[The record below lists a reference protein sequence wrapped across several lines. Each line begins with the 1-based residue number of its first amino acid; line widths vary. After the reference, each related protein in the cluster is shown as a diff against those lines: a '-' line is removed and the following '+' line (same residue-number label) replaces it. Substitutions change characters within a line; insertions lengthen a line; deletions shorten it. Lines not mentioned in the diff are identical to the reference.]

1 MTEVKCRVPEKLER
15 FVLAAVD
22 PNTSASPAVNG
33 TVAVA
38 AAAAAAAVVVVV
50 VDQHGVA
57 CPVDAPVTAAGRF
70 EGRMPE

>member
-1 MTEVKCRVPEKLER
+1 MTVVKCRVPEKLER

-38 AAAAAAAVVVVV
+38 AAAAAAVVVV

>member
-38 AAAAAAAVVVVV
+38 AAAAAAAAAAVVV

-57 CPVDAPVTAAGRF
+57 CPDAPVTAAGRF